1 LLRPGHQAYL
11 RPSALDAG
19 VTEKSLSR
27 LALLATVS
35 LIVTATPLSAQTPTK
50 EAPAPAPPAAAAPP
64 VEAPNSTESMEDA
77 QLGDHWTY
85 EFRDDISGDVKS
97 TLTYT
102 VTDLSDKQIGIRI
115 TKLGTSNNGDQT
127 FDRSWNLME
136 SGSWRYA
143 PNDGTGIP
151 SPLAV
156 GKTWSFK
163 STDLNNTAGLSVK
176 RSGTSKVVAQES
188 VTTQAGTFETFKIE
202 TSFQMQNANDPT
214 AKVQAVAQTWYAPAI
229 NHWVKRSFVTRSS
242 GRVRDKNTVEL
253 VEYGRR

>member
-1 LLRPGHQAYL
+1 M
-11 RPSALDAG
+11 
-19 VTEKSLSR
+19 SR
-27 LALLATVS
+27 LALLATVC
-35 LIVTATPLSAQTPTK
+35 LIVTASPLSAQTPTN

-64 VEAPNSTESMEDA
+64 VDTPSITESMEDI

-97 TLTYT
+97 TLTHT
-102 VTDLSDKQIGIRI
+102 VTDVSGSQIGVRI
-115 TKLGTSNNGDQT
+115 TRPGTSNNGYQT
-127 FDRSWNLME
+127 FDHSWNLMD
-136 SGSWRYA
+136 SGVWRYA
-143 PNDGTGIP
+143 PNDGTGIR

-163 STDLNNTAGLSVK
+163 STDLNNTAGLSGK

-188 VTTQAGTFETFKIE
+188 VTTPAGTFETFKIE
-202 TSFQMQNANDPT
+202 TSFQIQNANDPT

-229 NHWVKRSFVTRSS
+229 NHWVKRSFVSRSG